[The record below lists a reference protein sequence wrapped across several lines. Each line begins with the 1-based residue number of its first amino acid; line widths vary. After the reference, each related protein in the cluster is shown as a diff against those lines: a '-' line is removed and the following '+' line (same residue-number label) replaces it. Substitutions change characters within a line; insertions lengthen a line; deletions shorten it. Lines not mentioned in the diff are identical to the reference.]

1 MAISALNTYY
11 DQNNFTIISS
21 KGGFFQK
28 MRFVFQISQFPKKI
42 FQKTILSLKFEI
54 PAHISKQLIQ
64 NPSLGFFFK

>member
-28 MRFVFQISQFPKKI
+28 VRFVFQIFQFPKKNI
-42 FQKTILSLKFEI
+42 PKNYPEHEI
-54 PAHISKQLIQ
+54 
-64 NPSLGFFFK
+64 